1 MWINHRKELYFVFIN
16 LWWYAGVSYQCLV
29 ISLLEFANLSS
40 FEESG
45 LISQFYLFITVTSV
59 TEVKTAL
66 IKSTLKKE
74 PKVRKESTK
83 GAAVLYYLN

>member
-1 MWINHRKELYFVFIN
+1 MFSDFAAWIRN
-16 LWWYAGVSYQCLV
+16 C
-29 ISLLEFANLSS
+29 LSS